1 MKNIII
7 SVTFAVMI
15 FIGSNVFAQGN
26 NQPAFQADVNLV
38 TQYDCPQEGTMHGYV
53 PLIGHAYKDFDTFGH
68 NNLLW
73 DGGFPGYQ
81 PCTVEATTVTNEEG
95 EYCYGTKTKDLSL
108 YDNDITVNLLL
119 VMPAGNGNT
128 DPD

>member
-1 MKNIII
+1 MTII
-7 SVTFAVMI
+7 FAVPV

-38 TQYDCPQEGTMHGYV
+38 TQCDCPQEGTMNGYV
-53 PLIGHAYKDFDTFGH
+53 PVLGYAQKDFDYIGH

-95 EYCYGTKTKDLSL
+95 GYCHGTKTKDLSL
-108 YDNDITVNLLL
+108 YDNDITVDLLL
-119 VMPAGNGNT
+119 VMPTGNDNT
-128 DPD
+128 DPN